1 MVCLYAKHILMEYHT
16 KSGKKNPSPI
26 LTKKH
31 LVQTDIFS
39 NMIKYM
45 IMNDSMEKKLNDKV
59 VIPEKYKKMTQDE
72 LHAEIRRKGVI
83 VCANYLMTGQK
94 ILRNSA

>member
-1 MVCLYAKHILMEYHT
+1 MEYHT

-45 IMNDSMEKKLNDKV
+45 IMNGSMEKKLNDKV

-72 LHAEIRRKGVI
+72 LHAEIRRLEEKNGLKPSYPAKTPAGFSLKPSGAV
-83 VCANYLMTGQK
+83 
-94 ILRNSA
+94 